1 MLKSIECE
9 RLTQTSLLFK
19 EGLNTLIGADD
30 AHNSIGK
37 SSVLMLIDF
46 AFAGDDFPEK
56 CDDVIKNI
64 GHFDVKI
71 TFEFDKIYSFIRN
84 TNKPDN
90 VLCLEKN
97 EIWQLEK
104 YRNFLQV
111 MYGLD
116 KLELSFRECVSAFF
130 RIYQRNNYNE
140 KEPLHIVPK
149 ESWSLIKKRLLKFF
163 DEYKKIELLESNKK
177 TKEKN
182 RMDINGTF
190 NSGSVKKITK
200 KQFEKN
206 KITIEDLNSKISN
219 LKETLSLNITDIYK
233 ILNDDNYNLMVE
245 KEKLLKL
252 LQKTKVSLHRIESNM
267 LKKGKDTSALAAIME
282 LIPSIN
288 IDKLNNIDKFHNG
301 IATILNEQL
310 KIDKAKLS
318 EDLDFINS
326 QIDSID
332 SKLKKNIELD
342 NKNSVLLDI
351 LLELD
356 QEQQTLKIQNKY
368 FELSDNLKKE
378 IDYINTNINTI
389 LVESISRIQII
400 INKSLAIFIKK
411 IYPNNP
417 IEPKL
422 LINNKKYIFD
432 CGDDR
437 GTGKGFSNLIS
448 LDLAFLDNTLLP
460 CLIHDSLLFKNLGI
474 SAVENLIGTYCSFE
488 KQIFISIDEVKKYKK
503 EMQQI
508 VYNSMFLKLDKDNI
522 AFKVD
527 WKKKT

>member
-9 RLTQTSLLFK
+9 KLTKTSLLFK

-56 CDDVIKNI
+56 CDDVIKNT

-71 TFEFDKIYSFIRN
+71 TFKFDKIYSFIRN

-90 VLCLEKN
+90 VLCLEEN
-97 EIWQLEK
+97 EIWPIEK

-140 KEPLHIVPK
+140 KEPLHIVAK

-190 NSGSVKKITK
+190 NSGSVKKITR

-206 KITIEDLNSKISN
+206 RITIEALNSKISN

-267 LKKGKDTSALAAIME
+267 LKKGKDASALAAIIE

-288 IDKLNNIDKFHNG
+288 IDKLNKIDKFHNG

-310 KIDKAKLS
+310 KLDKAKLS
-318 EDLDFINS
+318 KDLDVINS

-342 NKNSVLLDI
+342 NKNSILLDT
-351 LLELD
+351 LLESD
-356 QEQQTLKIQNKY
+356 QEQKTLKI
-368 FELSDNLKKE
+368 
-378 IDYINTNINTI
+378 
-389 LVESISRIQII
+389 
-400 INKSLAIFIKK
+400 
-411 IYPNNP
+411 
-417 IEPKL
+417 
-422 LINNKKYIFD
+422 
-432 CGDDR
+432 
-437 GTGKGFSNLIS
+437 
-448 LDLAFLDNTLLP
+448 
-460 CLIHDSLLFKNLGI
+460 
-474 SAVENLIGTYCSFE
+474 
-488 KQIFISIDEVKKYKK
+488 
-503 EMQQI
+503 
-508 VYNSMFLKLDKDNI
+508 
-522 AFKVD
+522 
-527 WKKKT
+527 